1 MFLDAAN
8 ELFTRA
14 KLRVYGTTNNKQF
27 SKADWAK
34 KENIKALIKQK
45 RGRHSCIIFI
55 IFSVFLINQENRNG
69 SKSDRRKS

>member
-14 KLRVYGTTNNKQF
+14 KLRVYGTNNKQY
-27 SKADWAK
+27 SKADLLK

-45 RGRHSCIIFI
+45 RGNY
-55 IFSVFLINQENRNG
+55 LILF
-69 SKSDRRKS
+69 